1 MEIDAFNADGKCDK
15 VKYVKIY
22 SKKILELNIVK
33 DYCKENNLQLVGMSS
48 SKLSKYLL
56 DNSEVKV
63 ATYDYDNAIVVDRFD
78 IMVRKVTSI
87 YHNKKYHK
95 RK

>member
-1 MEIDAFNADGKCDK
+1 
-15 VKYVKIY
+15 
-22 SKKILELNIVK
+22 
-33 DYCKENNLQLVGMSS
+33 MSS

-56 DNSEVKV
+56 DNSDVKV

-87 YHNKKYHK
+87 YHNKKYQEHPY
-95 RK
+95 